1 VARQDEADRGE
12 RGEKPGSVERAEL
25 TWLRRTNEILKL
37 ATGFFT
43 QEAEM
48 SVKTSCALTG
58 TSRAIHYRHANPKD
72 ISRS

>member
-1 VARQDEADRGE
+1 
-12 RGEKPGSVERAEL
+12 
-25 TWLRRTNEILKL
+25 LRRTNEILKL